1 MKNEFLSNE
10 KKPYKIPNN
19 WCWLNLLD
27 SFENKT
33 DSKKKIRQE
42 DYLSDGDYAVVDQG
56 KELIGGYT
64 NDKSFLFIG
73 DTPVIVFGDHTR
85 CIKYIDFPFVQGAD
99 GVKILKPKKFY
110 NKKCFFYALK
120 SVKIPNMGYRRHYP
134 LFKNLF
140 IPLPPLAEQQRIVNR
155 IESLFSKLDE
165 AKQRIQDVLDS
176 FEVRKAVIL
185 HQAFT
190 GKLTAKWRKEHGIE
204 NDSWIN
210 TPFEDC
216 TYEMQ
221 NGLSKRHGDIGE
233 KVSVLRLANILDYGV
248 SVTDLRQIVLNN
260 KEKSTYLLDKG
271 DALMVRVNGSK
282 EIVGKQVMISK
293 DREWAFCDHLI
304 RIKYEPKRV
313 LSKYM
318 VYYSKTQR
326 YREYIED
333 NMVSSAGQN
342 TISRKGMAHL
352 EVQLPTLPEQIE
364 ILQILEDQIGKQQ
377 QTKELAERT
386 LVQIDLLKKSILAR
400 AFRGELGTNDPKDE
414 KAVELLKRVLQEE

>member
-1 MKNEFLSNE
+1 MPIKTLGEVARYINGRAFKPIEWENVGLPIIRIQNLTNTNSEFNRTSKRYNENFLVKDGDLLFAWSASLGAHIWHGGDAWLNQHIF
-10 KKPYKIPNN
+10 KVIPNAGI
-19 WCWLNLLD
+19 
-27 SFENKT
+27 NKMYLYYYLIYLIDILYAKT
-33 DSKKKIRQE
+33 HGSGMVHITMQPFKMTKINIPSIQ
-42 DYLSDGDYAVVDQG
+42 QQ
-56 KELIGGYT
+56 
-64 NDKSFLFIG
+64 NFL
-73 DTPVIVFGDHTR
+73 T
-85 CIKYIDFPFVQGAD
+85 
-99 GVKILKPKKFY
+99 
-110 NKKCFFYALK
+110 
-120 SVKIPNMGYRRHYP
+120 
-134 LFKNLF
+134 
-140 IPLPPLAEQQRIVNR
+140 NR

-176 FEVRKAVIL
+176 FEVRKAAIL

-216 TYEMQ
+216 IYEMQ

-282 EIVGKQVMISK
+282 EIVGKQIMISK

-377 QTKELAERT
+377 QTKEIAERT

-400 AFRGELGTNDPKDE
+400 AFRG
-414 KAVELLKRVLQEE
+414 